1 MKNIGKIL
9 LSAAVSAMAASI
21 ATSTIFIAANTHNQ
35 KANEENFSDYNE
47 VISYIDQYYYEEP
60 DKDSYMDNA
69 LKGLVAGL
77 GDPYALYMTPEEYQS
92 QMENYEGS
100 FAGIGVTITQN
111 DNMEFEIVEVLNDS
125 PALENGIKAG
135 DIITSVNDIKADKLT
150 NQELVTLVKGP
161 VGTQVTITFKRDGKE
176 FDKTLTRD
184 EIKSETV
191 EYKMLENNT
200 AYIKITSFKD
210 VTTDQF
216 KTALDSA
223 LNDGAEK
230 IIYDLRNNG
239 GGLLTSCQSML
250 DLLLPEGDVA
260 YAKFKDGSEVV
271 ICSSDEKELDIP
283 TVILVNENTASASEL
298 FSSAM
303 RDFDKAKLVGTKTFG
318 KGIMQN
324 TIGLSNDGG
333 LTLTVAEYRTA
344 KSECF
349 HGEGLYPDYEVELP
363 EGTDIS
369 SPDPEND
376 PQLKKALEVL
386 N

>member
-1 MKNIGKIL
+1 MKNNGKIIL
-9 LSAAVSAMAASI
+9 TATISAVAASL
-21 ATSTIFIAANTHNQ
+21 ATSTLFIAANTYKKNTD
-35 KANEENFSDYNE
+35 KNDFSEYYE
-47 VISYIDQYYYEEP
+47 ILRYIDQYYYEEP

-77 GDPYALYMTPEEYQS
+77 GDPYAAYTTPDEYQS
-92 QMENYEGS
+92 LMESYEGS
-100 FAGIGVTITQN
+100 FAGIGVTIIQN
-111 DNMEFEIVEVLNDS
+111 SDMEFEIVDVLKNS
-125 PALENGIKAG
+125 PALESGIETG
-135 DIITSVNDIKADKLT
+135 DIITAVNGIKTDKLT
-150 NQELVTLVKGP
+150 TQELVALVKGA
-161 VGTQVTITFKRDGKE
+161 VGTEVTITFKRDGNE
-176 FDKTLTRD
+176 FDKNIMRD
-184 EIKSETV
+184 EITSETV

-210 VTTDQF
+210 VTTEQF
-216 KTALDSA
+216 KTTLDSA

-239 GGLLTSCQSML
+239 GGLLTSCEAML

-260 YAKFKDGSEVV
+260 YARFKNGSEVT
-271 ICSSDEKELDIP
+271 ICSSDENELDLP
-283 TVILVNENTASASEL
+283 MAILVNENTASASEL

-324 TIGLSNDGG
+324 TMELSNDGG

-349 HGEGLYPDYEVELP
+349 HGEGLQPDYEVELP

-369 SPDPEND
+369 SPDPKND
-376 PQLKKALEVL
+376 PQLKKALEIL

>member
-1 MKNIGKIL
+1 MKNNGKIL
-9 LSAAVSAMAASI
+9 LTATISAIVASI
-21 ATSTIFIAANTHNQ
+21 ATGTIFIATNTYNQ
-35 KANEENFSDYNE
+35 NTNEEDFSDYYE
-47 VISYIDQYYYEEP
+47 VINYIDQYYYKEP
-60 DKDSYMDNA
+60 DKESYMDNA

-77 GDPYALYMTPEEYQS
+77 GDPYAIYMTPDEYQS
-92 QMENYEGS
+92 QMESYEGS

-111 DNMEFEIVEVLNDS
+111 EDKEFEIVEVLKDS
-125 PALENGIKAG
+125 PALENGIEVG
-135 DIITSVNDIKADKLT
+135 DIITSVNDIKTDHLT

-191 EYKMLENNT
+191 EYQMLENNT
-200 AYIKITSFKD
+200 AYIKVTSFKD

-216 KTALDSA
+216 KIALDSA

-239 GGLLTSCQSML
+239 GGLLTSCQAML

-260 YAKFKDGSEVV
+260 YAKFKDGSETV
-271 ICSSDEKELDIP
+271 ICSSDKKELNLP

-303 RDFDKAKLVGTKTFG
+303 RDFDKAQLVGTKTYG

-324 TIGLSNDGG
+324 TIGLSNNGG
-333 LTLTVAEYRTA
+333 LTITVAEYRTA

-349 HGEGLYPDYEVELP
+349 HGEGLQPDYEVELP

-369 SPDPEND
+369 SPDPEKD
-376 PQLKKALEVL
+376 PQLKKAMEILK
-386 N
+386 